1 MPIPSLDLHDRLAGH
16 GFRFFTGVP
25 CSYLKHLINQ
35 VLADPKARYVPAAN
49 EGTAL
54 GIAAGAAEA
63 GQRPVV
69 MIQNSGFG
77 NLINP
82 LTSLSLIYRIPTLLM
97 ISMRAFQFPDGELDE
112 PQHRIVGSKLTGM
125 LDQLDVPYAVM
136 PDDPAA
142 LTDVLANAATVVDQ
156 GGVFALLVVRNAIK
170 GPSKAPEPAAAAYP
184 LSRVEAIRMVAEHLG
199 EDDAVV
205 ATTGMVGRE
214 LFGVADRP
222 GNFYMQGSMG
232 HALPIGLGVALAG
245 RPDRRVVVLDGDGSA
260 IMHLG
265 TMSTVGAFAPPNLL
279 HVVLDNEAYA
289 TTGNQIT
296 TSTTTRLDGVAEA
309 CGYRWSAFC
318 RDAAEFSA
326 ALERAGQGGGPGCIV
341 VKINHETM
349 EKTPRVTTR
358 YEPDE
363 TAAIFASFLKEG

>member
-1 MPIPSLDLHDRLAGH
+1 MPIPAIDLHDRLAGH

-25 CSYLKHLINQ
+25 CSYLKHLINRI
-35 VLADPKARYVPAAN
+35 LADPGAQYVPAAN

-63 GQRPVV
+63 GRLPVV

-77 NLINP
+77 NLVNP

-97 ISMRAFQFPDGELDE
+97 ISMRAFRLPGGEIDE
-112 PQHRIVGSKLTGM
+112 PQHRIVGAKLTGM
-125 LDQLDVPYAVM
+125 LDQLGVPYAVM
-136 PDDPAA
+136 PDDPAEA
-142 LTDVLANAATVVDQ
+142 WDVLATAAGTVSG
-156 GGVFALLVVRNAIK
+156 GGVFALLVLKDAIK
-170 GPSKAPEPAAAAYP
+170 GPSEAPVPQALSYP
-184 LSRVEAIRMVAEHLG
+184 LSRVDAIRLVAENLG
-199 EDDAVV
+199 KDDAVI
-205 ATTGMVGRE
+205 ATTGMIGRE

-232 HALPIGLGVALAG
+232 HALPIGLGAALAG
-245 RPDRRVVVLDGDGSA
+245 RPDRRVVVLDGDGAA

-265 TMSTVGAFAPPNLL
+265 SMSTVGCFAPANLL

-296 TSTTTRLDGVAEA
+296 TSTTTRLDKVAEA
-309 CGYRWSAFC
+309 CGYHWSAFC

-326 ALERAGQGGGPGCIV
+326 ALAHARGKEGPGCIV
-341 VKINHETM
+341 VKINHKTM
-349 EKTPRVTTR
+349 EKTPRVTSR

-363 TAAIFASFLKEG
+363 TASLFASFLKES